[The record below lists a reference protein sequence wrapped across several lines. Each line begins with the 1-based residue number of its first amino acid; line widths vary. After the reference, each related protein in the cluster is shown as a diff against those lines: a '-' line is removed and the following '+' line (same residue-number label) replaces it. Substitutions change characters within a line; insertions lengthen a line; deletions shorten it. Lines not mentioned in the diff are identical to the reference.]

1 MRTHSAS
8 AVCWSGCG
16 CVEPPSLRGRPRGL
30 ASRRSPVKRSIFAV
44 QIIDPDPFDSCV
56 LNNPLVYTDPS
67 GYSFWT
73 KVRQPLAAVAV
84 MVATYGTG
92 SHLAA
97 ASYEATAI
105 ATDAAVTSGAVT
117 AEAGSVAMAAAST
130 TAGNITAAFTIAG
143 GFAGGGI
150 SGGNI
155 ESAVLGAIQ
164 ATASMGIGDATYHGS
179 APPSAAL
186 YAKNVLAH
194 AALGCGMSVGA
205 GGSCKS
211 GGLAGAF
218 SAAAGPVISGLTEGN
233 FAAGLAGRMAA
244 GCVGSYIGKGSCE
257 AGAVSGAFDYLFNH
271 CGHGGCDFGDK
282 LKAMGEGM
290 FSVVTGTGN
299 AFRFIG
305 RGTGLMGEEERLRF
319 NQEGEAADSFARKL
333 RDDPEFR
340 KLVSASVTTE
350 AQKFLHDNQ
359 DGWMK
364 WFVTG
369 RAVTGIFTGFGPAAF
384 IGDFTR
390 AVENGHGMVEALFP
404 GGVAGQPEKKR

>member
-1 MRTHSAS
+1 MLDEVGLIHMNGRLFDPAIGRFTQADPIIQ
-8 AVCWSGCG
+8 
-16 CVEPPSLRGRPRGL
+16 EPLNSQNYNRY
-30 ASRRSPVKRSIFAV
+30 SY
-44 QIIDPDPFDSCV
+44 V

-186 YAKNVLAH
+186 YAQNVLAH
-194 AALGCGMSVGA
+194 AALGCGMSA
-205 GGSCKS
+205 AQGGSCKS
-211 GGLAGAF
+211 GALAGGF

-257 AGAVSGAFDYLFNH
+257 AGAVTAAFDYLYN
-271 CGHGGCDFGDK
+271 D
-282 LKAMGEGM
+282 LKAYVWQPRPSEG
-290 FSVVTGTGN
+290 SVGHVMITDDEN
-299 AFRFIG
+299 RVLESQFPKPH
-305 RGTGLMGEEERLRF
+305 GLMGKNTTLTFAETVAAEGRPADAIFRIATSPIQDSVASNVAAIERSKASWAFVTPRSDQT
-319 NQEGEAADSFARKL
+319 NCS
-333 RDDPEFR
+333 
-340 KLVSASVTTE
+340 VSA
-350 AQKFLHDNQ
+350 DNIL
-359 DGWMK
+359 G
-364 WFVTG
+364 
-369 RAVTGIFTGFGPAAF
+369 AVNTPYKSSMSLIIPSPWTVYQSLDALSRSIDSGIRR
-384 IGDFTR
+384 IR
-390 AVENGHGMVEALFP
+390 
-404 GGVAGQPEKKR
+404 